1 MTTTVIDSR
10 LRRAMQERKSDEF
23 HLLIRVDQ
31 IDANHEQALQAC
43 GMTIRRSLSL
53 TPTYAVTGVGA
64 AGLSLLDMPWIQR
77 VEEDGPV
84 YAF

>member
-1 MTTTVIDSR
+1 MTTTAIDSR
-10 LRRAMQERKSDEF
+10 LRQAMQERGSEEF

-31 IDANHEQALQAC
+31 IDASHEQTLLAH

-53 TPTYAVTGVGA
+53 VPTYAVSGA
-64 AGLSLLDMPWIQR
+64 GADGLGLLSVPWIQR

-84 YAF
+84 YAL